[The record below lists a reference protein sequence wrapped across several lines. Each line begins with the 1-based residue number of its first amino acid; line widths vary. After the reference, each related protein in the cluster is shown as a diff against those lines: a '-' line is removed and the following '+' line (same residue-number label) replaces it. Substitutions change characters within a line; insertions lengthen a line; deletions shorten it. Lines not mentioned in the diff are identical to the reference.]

1 MKWKIEKKYIR
12 IGIVALCVI
21 ILALLFNYTLEHREE
36 YNEFRTMIKNTLF
49 PIVIGFALAYLQNP
63 VLNFFEHYI
72 FTPLGKLIFKEEK
85 DKKKFSRGMGIVF
98 TMTLF
103 LFLVIGGMY
112 LVIPQV
118 YQSLLKI
125 VTDAPSY
132 YAHLSEWIRSVNKK
146 NSEVGQYI
154 LLASDKIYSQAID
167 YLNNDILPNMD
178 KIVAGITSGIV
189 GGLKLMLNVILA
201 VIISIYVLLEKE
213 VLVAGGKKLA
223 YSFFET
229 NIANQIIRGVRY
241 MDQVFGG
248 FISGKII
255 DSFIIGLICY
265 IFMTIAQFDY
275 PVLISIVI
283 GVTNI
288 IPYFGPFIGAIPSA
302 IILLMTDVR
311 HGIIFVIF
319 VLILQQVDG
328 NIIGPVILGDRLN
341 LSSMWIL
348 FAILVGGGFFGV
360 PGMILGAPCF
370 ACLYALVGT
379 ICRTLLTKK
388 KLPLDSE
395 EYYDVDYIR
404 PDSRIPVPINHEP
417 VKKGT
422 AIFSFDKYKK
432 EEAAKKK
439 AESEKIR
446 KEEERRYKE
455 EKRRKQEEERR
466 KGKDIDEGGQVS
478 AKDDRDNKVID
489 REGIDEEA
497 INKKS
502 IGKEGSGKESIERE
516 TIDKEGK
523 DKKRK

>member
-1 MKWKIEKKYIR
+1 MKWKFEKKYIK
-12 IGIVALCVI
+12 IGLVVLCVV
-21 ILALLFNYTLEHREE
+21 ILSLLFNYTLEHRAE

-49 PIVIGFALAYLQNP
+49 PIVVGFVLAYLENP

-72 FTPLGKLIFKEEK
+72 FTPIGKKIFKDDN
-85 DKKKFSRGMGIVF
+85 DKKRFSRGMGIVF
-98 TMTLF
+98 TMALF
-103 LFLVIGGMY
+103 LLLVIGGMY

-125 VTDAPSY
+125 VTEAPNY
-132 YAHLSEWIRSVNKK
+132 YDHMTDWIRSLNKK
-146 NSEVGQYI
+146 NSEIGQYI
-154 LLASDKIYSQAID
+154 LMGSERIYSQGLD
-167 YLNNDILPNMD
+167 YLNNNILPNMD
-178 KIVAGITSGIV
+178 KIVASVTSGIV
-189 GGLKLMLNVILA
+189 GGLKFMLNVILA
-201 VIISIYVLLEKE
+201 IIISVYVLLEKE

-229 NIANQIIRGVRY
+229 SIANQIIRGIRFV
-241 MDQVFGG
+241 DQVFGG

-265 IFMTIAQFDY
+265 IFMTIVQFDY
-275 PVLISIVI
+275 AVLISIII

-302 IILLMTDVR
+302 LILLMIDVKY
-311 HGIIFVIF
+311 GIVFAIFILV
-319 VLILQQVDG
+319 LQQVDG

-348 FAILVGGGFFGV
+348 FAILIGGGFFGV

-395 EYYDVDYIR
+395 KYYDIDYIK
-404 PDSRIPVPINHEP
+404 PDSKILVPINHEP

-422 AIFSFDKYKK
+422 AIFSFDRHKK
-432 EEAAKKK
+432 EEAARKK
-439 AESEKIR
+439 AESVKAQ
-446 KEEERRYKE
+446 KEEERIYRE
-455 EKRRKQEEERR
+455 EKRRKKSEEKISVLNDSEKEINNDTDNSTDNNGEEE
-466 KGKDIDEGGQVS
+466 S
-478 AKDDRDNKVID
+478 
-489 REGIDEEA
+489 
-497 INKKS
+497 
-502 IGKEGSGKESIERE
+502 
-516 TIDKEGK
+516 
-523 DKKRK
+523 